1 MLRSLVHCRIRVPV
15 TGRSYD
21 RDDAVAAALSPSKVA
36 SFKDC
41 ALAFRFSAI
50 DHLPEPPSPSAAKGT
65 LVHRALEL
73 LFWDEPPGARTI
85 EAALEKLARA
95 EREVLE
101 DAEYVGLELTA
112 EERAEFVA
120 DAEGL
125 IRRYFVLEDPNTINP
140 IGLELRLEAKVG
152 TLNLRGIIDRL
163 ELDADGELVVTD
175 YKTGKPPG
183 QAYEKSRLGG
193 VHFYAFLCEQ
203 VLGRRPAR
211 VQLLY
216 LSEPLAIVAEPTD
229 QSTRGF
235 QQRATAIWTAV
246 ERACL
251 RDDFR
256 PRPSRLCDWCA
267 FQAYCPAWG
276 GDPAKALE
284 LVTAQ

>member
-1 MLRSLVHCRIRVPV
+1 LAGPALSVHG
-15 TGRSYD
+15 TT
-21 RDDAVAAALSPSKVA
+21 AAAPTATATSHARRRRLLSTLPPRNGETSVSSSHRSDYLRKCANQPIRPRESASLSQGGPTIGTMPLPLPTSLSPSKVA

-193 VHFYAFLCEQ
+193 V
-203 VLGRRPAR
+203 
-211 VQLLY
+211 
-216 LSEPLAIVAEPTD
+216 
-229 QSTRGF
+229 
-235 QQRATAIWTAV
+235 
-246 ERACL
+246 
-251 RDDFR
+251 
-256 PRPSRLCDWCA
+256 
-267 FQAYCPAWG
+267 
-276 GDPAKALE
+276 
-284 LVTAQ
+284 